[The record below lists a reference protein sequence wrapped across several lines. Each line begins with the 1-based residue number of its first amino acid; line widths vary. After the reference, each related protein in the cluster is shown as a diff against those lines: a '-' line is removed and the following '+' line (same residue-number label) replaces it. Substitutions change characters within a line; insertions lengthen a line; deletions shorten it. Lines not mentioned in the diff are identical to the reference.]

1 MTQDAPERRALVV
14 EDDED
19 IRSLIE
25 FTLGTQGFAVTAV
38 DTGPKAIEAVRAQE
52 PDLITLDLGLP
63 GIDGIETCRRLRE
76 LTDAY
81 VVMITGRDD
90 EIDRLLGLET
100 GADDFLTKPFS
111 VRELKARV
119 NALFRRP
126 RRVEPRGLAAPVG
139 VPGGSDAAAAEPAP
153 APVQTLP
160 DHELLEHGPLRVD
173 VDGRRAFHGDTELTL
188 TRTEFDL
195 LTELM
200 RTPARVWTREALLR
214 SVWGTDWATDTHLV
228 EVHVG
233 NLRRKIE
240 AGQQGVRLIRTVRG
254 VGYRMET
261 LPA

>member
-38 DTGPKAIEAVRAQE
+38 DSGPKAIEAVRAQE

-126 RRVEPRGLAAPVG
+126 RRVEPRGLAAPVTTPSG
-139 VPGGSDAAAAEPAP
+139 PSGTAADPVPAP
-153 APVQTLP
+153 AQTLP

>member
-1 MTQDAPERRALVV
+1 M
-14 EDDED
+14 
-19 IRSLIE
+19 
-25 FTLGTQGFAVTAV
+25 
-38 DTGPKAIEAVRAQE
+38 RAQD
-52 PDLITLDLGLP
+52 PDLVTLDLGLP
-63 GIDGIETCRRLRE
+63 GMDGIETCRRLRE
-76 LTDAY
+76 LSDAY
-81 VVMITGRDD
+81 VVMITGRDE

-126 RRVEPRGLAAPVG
+126 RRVDPRGLAAPV
-139 VPGGSDAAAAEPAP
+139 AASAEEPAAPVEPAVP
-153 APVQTLP
+153 APVPLP

-173 VDGRRAFHGDTELTL
+173 VDGRRAFHRDTEMSL

-240 AGQQGVRLIRTVRG
+240 AGEKGVRLIRTVRG
-254 VGYRMET
+254 VGYRMES
-261 LPA
+261 LAG